1 MTKNEKKLLRVA
13 VAIIMNVIIKDN
25 KNGARYI
32 NQRIRKH
39 PEKYDVEFITETG
52 FPKQEVQRLL
62 KVRAER
68 LSAAQRSGD
77 IQDLENP
84 LGVRPE

>member
-13 VAIIMNVIIKDN
+13 VAIIMNVLIKDN

-52 FPKQEVQRLL
+52 FPKEEVQRLL
-62 KVRAER
+62 RVREER
-68 LSAAQRSGD
+68 LSAAQRSD
-77 IQDLENP
+77 CKQD
-84 LGVRPE
+84 